1 METVAVWHPEGNIT
15 EWVTE
20 SVNGGNS
27 DLKGCYMIL
36 YFADRIFLC
45 ISLCCA
51 PPEGENRKSRG
62 NIYIIPQGNSGS
74 GKT

>member
-1 METVAVWHPEGNIT
+1 M
-15 EWVTE
+15 
-20 SVNGGNS
+20 NGGNS

-51 PPEGENRKSRG
+51 LPEGENRKSRG
-62 NIYIIPQGNSGS
+62 YIYIIPKGIQEAEKLNPGDF
-74 GKT
+74 